1 MIRSLSLRSR
11 WAAASTRASAAPAAP
26 VARLRAALLVERVDR
41 APLEDRALLV
51 EERALLAEER
61 PLPDERPVLL
71 DFPVLL
77 DRELVV
83 RRRPEPPLELDPDP
97 PLLACGMFPP

>member
-1 MIRSLSLRSR
+1 M
-11 WAAASTRASAAPAAP
+11 
-26 VARLRAALLVERVDR
+26 ARLRAALLVDRVDR
-41 APLEDRALLV
+41 APLEERALLV
-51 EERALLAEER
+51 EDRALLAEER
-61 PLPDERPVLL
+61 PPPDERPVLL
-71 DFPVLL
+71 ERELLAERPVLL